1 MLTSIQESKLDT
13 IDNSLSRLGLSDYC
27 LQVNTDRWTINIYEK
42 NKCVFMFEYA
52 NMNDFHRALTR
63 LVLFLDSLLI
73 ADYIIDKKKVFGD
86 FVNSVM
92 FSTR

>member
-1 MLTSIQESKLDT
+1 MQESKLDT

-42 NKCVFMFEYA
+42 NKPVFMFEYK
-52 NMNDFHRALTR
+52 NVNGFDNALSR

-73 ADYIIDKKKVFGD
+73 ADYIVDKKKVFGD

-92 FSTR
+92 YSFR